1 MLKQNNFFIGF
12 FFSLA
17 LAAFTGLLVWLLAPV
32 IAAWFTPDAPSVKM
46 MLLSVVP
53 PVLLMRWYL
62 RTLRAERAGMGAVSV
77 VFVIIILYF
86 LLLDGNQFFSFVP

>member
-12 FFSLA
+12 FLSLG
-17 LAAFTGLLVWLLAPV
+17 LTVFTGLLVWLLAPTV
-32 IAAWFTPDAPSVKM
+32 AAWFTQDEISIKI

-62 RTLRAERAGMGAVSV
+62 RILRAERSGMGAVTV
-77 VFVIIILYF
+77 VLVTIILYF
-86 LLLDGNQFFSFVP
+86 LLLDGKPFSYFVP